1 MRRRHN
7 ARMRHPSLTIFEGR
21 TADRNPRA
29 MAGARLLG
37 AVLAE
42 HLGVS
47 PARIGVP
54 LPPLGQGWQQE
65 LEAARPMLQAL
76 AAHLAAELEAG
87 KPVLTVLNRCASSLA
102 TLPQVACRRPDACV
116 VWFDAHADANTP
128 ETSATGYLGGLV
140 LTGASGAWD
149 SGLGAGM
156 PLASVVLVGS
166 RDIDPAEQALIDA
179 GVLRHVEPGAGLPGR
194 LARAVG
200 SRPVYVHLDCD
211 VLDAGLLPTEY
222 QVDGGLSFDDL
233 HAACAVLAER
243 EVVGLEL
250 AEFEASWPGAG
261 APEVSPAPLVNAIEP
276 LLQRLGAAAGLCA
289 CRS

>member
-1 MRRRHN
+1 M
-7 ARMRHPSLTIFEGR
+7 PDLSLTVFEGR

-37 AVLAE
+37 AALADR
-42 HLGVS
+42 LGIA
-47 PARIGVP
+47 PARIGTP
-54 LPPLGQGWQQE
+54 LPPLGLAWREE
-65 LEAARPMLQAL
+65 LDAARPVLQVL
-76 AAHLAAELEAG
+76 AAHLGTQLEAG

-102 TLPQVACRRPDACV
+102 TLPQVARGRPDACV

-128 ETSATGYLGGLV
+128 DTSATGYLGGLV

-179 GVLRHVEPGAGLPGR
+179 GALRHVAPGPGLPGR
-194 LARAVG
+194 LAQAVG
-200 SRPVYVHLDCD
+200 TRPVYVHLDCD
-211 VLDAGLLPTEY
+211 VLDAGLLPTEF
-222 QVDGGLSFDDL
+222 QVGGGLSFDDL
-233 HAACAVLAER
+233 RAACAALAER

-250 AEFEASWPGAG
+250 AEFEACWPGEEG
-261 APEVSPAPLVNAIEP
+261 REVSPAPLVSAIEP
-276 LLQRLGAAAGLCA
+276 LLRRLGAPAAGA
-289 CRS
+289 RRPAAAASR